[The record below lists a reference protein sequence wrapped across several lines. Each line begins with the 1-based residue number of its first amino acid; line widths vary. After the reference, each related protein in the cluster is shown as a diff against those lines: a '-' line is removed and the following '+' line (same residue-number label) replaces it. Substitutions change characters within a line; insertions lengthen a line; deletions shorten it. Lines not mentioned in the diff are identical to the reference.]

1 MEWFDYRKVK
11 DPEYFAWNRCPA
23 HSDHIAYADWVEWK
37 EKRSSFRYSLDGL
50 WKFAYAKNYAQ
61 SVKGFEQPDFDCSG
75 WDDIRVPASIQMEGW
90 DIPQYVNVQ
99 YPWDGREEISPGE
112 IPERFNPVASYV
124 KHFTVPGNLRGKRLF
139 LSFQGA
145 ESGLAVWVNGVFAGY
160 SEDSFVPS
168 DFEITPYVQ
177 TGENKLAVQ
186 VFKWTSSSWCEDQ
199 DFYRFSGLH
208 RSVYLY
214 AVPEVHIRDMRIR
227 TLLDAKCRDAE
238 LEICLDVM
246 FSGKAADGTVRLA
259 LEDGAEKIFSV
270 EEKLTQKYTFRC
282 PVQAPRL
289 WSAEAPNLYEL
300 KLEVF
305 DGKGSLQECISQKV
319 GFRKFEMKDGIM
331 CLNGKRIVFKGV
343 NRHEFSSKTG
353 RTVSGEEL
361 MRDILTMKRN
371 NINAVRTSHYP
382 NSSALYELCDTYGL
396 YLIAENNMESH
407 GSWDPIEKGQAGI
420 GAAVPGD
427 RPEWEPM
434 MLDRVNSCYQRD
446 KNHPSILIWSCG
458 NESFGGSVI
467 QHMSDLFHRLDDTR
481 LVHYEGIFHDRR
493 YPNTSDMESQM
504 YSSVEAIREFLAKDR
519 SKPFISCEYSH
530 AMGNSC
536 GAMNKY
542 TELAD
547 TDSSYQ
553 GGFLWD
559 YIDQSIRKKNRYG
572 EVFQAYGGDFGDR
585 PTDYTFSGNG
595 IVYGGERDASP
606 KMPSVKYNYQGIDVR
621 FDGNKVHIRNK
632 NLFTNTSEYRCVV
645 TLEREGE
652 LLESAILETDVEPL
666 SEKAYLLPV
675 RRVKCPGEYAVT
687 VSFLLKE
694 DTAWAAAGHEV
705 AFGQTIYRVNGETAH
720 GSQGSLPGDGA
731 GEGEEAGLHTGKFQV
746 IRGKLNTGV
755 RGEHFSV
762 LFSNLNGGLASY
774 CYAGKELL
782 ETIPMPN
789 FWRAP
794 TDNDCGNQMPQRYA
808 QWKTASLYLTHKSFG
823 DFKEQEP
830 QVTET
835 AGSVSVTFRYGM
847 PTIPLSQCT
856 LTYQVYRDGKVQVKL
871 SYDPVKELGDMPE
884 FGVMFRLSADYD
896 HLKWYGYG
904 PQETY
909 ADRLQGAKLGVYSH
923 MVKEGMAK
931 YLVPQECG
939 NKMGV
944 RWAEVTDYRGRGLRF
959 WGEDLNFSALPYTPH
974 ELEAARHAY
983 ELPPAHYTNV
993 RVAKAQMGVGGDD
1006 SWGARTHPEFL
1017 LKTEGMLEFSFFFR
1031 GIG

>member
-1 MEWFDYRKVK
+1 MCIFDYGKVK
-11 DPEYFAWNRCPA
+11 DPEYFSEGRCEA
-23 HSDHIAYADWVEWK
+23 HSDHVVYASWEEYR
-37 EKRSSFRYSLDGL
+37 EKKSSFYVSLDGL
-50 WKFAYAKNYAQ
+50 WKFAYARNYGQA
-61 SVKGFEQPDFDCSG
+61 VPGFADPTFDCSG

-99 YPWDGREEISPGE
+99 YPWDGREEIVPGE

-124 KHFTVPGNLRGKRLF
+124 KVFTVPERMKKHRLF

-145 ESGLAVWVNGVFAGY
+145 ESGLAVWMNGNFVGY
-160 SEDSFVPS
+160 SEDSFSPS
-168 DFEITPYVQ
+168 DFEITSYVRE
-177 TGENKLAVQ
+177 GENKLAVQ

-214 AVPEVHIRDMRIR
+214 AVPEIHVQDIRIR
-227 TLLDAKCRDAE
+227 TLLDEKYENAR
-238 LEICLDVM
+238 LDIRLKM
-246 FSGKAADGTVRLA
+246 EFSG
-259 LEDGAEKIFSV
+259 EEEKGNGKLTLTGENGEVFSV
-270 EEKLTQKYTFRC
+270 TERLEKECSFCY
-282 PVQAPRL
+282 PVAAPKL
-289 WSAEAPNLYEL
+289 WSAEIPNLYEL
-300 KLEVF
+300 KIEIT
-305 DGKGSLQECISQKV
+305 DGEGNLQECMAQKV
-319 GFRKFEMKDGIM
+319 GFRKFEMKNAIM

-353 RTVSGEEL
+353 RTVSKEEL
-361 MRDILTMKRN
+361 IKDIVTMKQN
-371 NINAVRTSHYP
+371 NINAIRTCHYP

-396 YLIAENNMESH
+396 YLIAENNLESH
-407 GSWDPIEKGQAGI
+407 GSWEHIERGKAGVE
-420 GAAVPGD
+420 AAVPGD
-427 RPEWEPM
+427 RAEWEPM

-467 QHMSDLFHRLDDTR
+467 KHMSDRFHELDDTR

-493 YPNTSDMESQM
+493 YNDTSDMESHM
-504 YSSVEAIREFLAKDR
+504 YSSVETIKEFLAHDR
-519 SKPFISCEYSH
+519 SKPFLSCEYAH

-547 TDSSYQ
+547 TDPSYQ

-572 EVFQAYGGDFGDR
+572 EVFQAYGGDFGER
-585 PTDYTFSGNG
+585 PTDYNFSGNG
-595 IVYGGERDASP
+595 IVYGGEREESP

-621 FDGNKVHIRNK
+621 FTDDAVCIKNK
-632 NLFTNTSEYRCVV
+632 NLFLNTSAYQCTVK
-645 TLEREGE
+645 LEQEGE
-652 LLESAILETDVEPL
+652 LLACARLETDVEPL
-666 SEKAYLLPV
+666 SEKTYPLPV
-675 RRVKCPGEYAVT
+675 ERAVRPGEYVVT
-687 VSFLLKE
+687 VSFTLRE
-694 DTAWAAAGHEV
+694 DTLWARAGHEV
-705 AFGQTIYRVNGETAH
+705 AFGQTSYEIEK
-720 GSQGSLPGDGA
+720 
-731 GEGEEAGLHTGKFQV
+731 EEERHTGKFRV
-746 IRGKLNTGV
+746 IHGKLNTGV
-755 RGEHFSV
+755 QGEHFNV

-774 CYAGKELL
+774 RYGGKEMI
-782 ETIPMPN
+782 EKIPMPN

-794 TDNDCGNQMPQRYA
+794 TDNDTGNQMPQRYA

-823 DFKEQEP
+823 TFSEREP

-835 AGSVSVTFRYGM
+835 AESVSVTFCYGM
-847 PTIPLSQCT
+847 PTIPQTECF
-856 LTYQVYRDGKVQVKL
+856 LTYQVYGDGAVQVKL

-896 HLKWYGYG
+896 HVKWYGYG

-909 ADRLQGAKLGVYSH
+909 ADRLQGAKLGIFENQ
-923 MVKEGMAK
+923 VKDNLAK

-939 NKMGV
+939 SKMGV
-944 RWAEVTDYRGRGLRF
+944 RWAEVTDYRGRGMKF
-959 WGEDLNFSALPYTPH
+959 WGKDLMFSALPYTPH
-974 ELEAARHAY
+974 ELENAGHAY
-983 ELPPAHYTNV
+983 ELPDVHYTTV

-1017 LKTEGMLEFSFFFR
+1017 LEVKKPMEFSFFFC
-1031 GIG
+1031 GI